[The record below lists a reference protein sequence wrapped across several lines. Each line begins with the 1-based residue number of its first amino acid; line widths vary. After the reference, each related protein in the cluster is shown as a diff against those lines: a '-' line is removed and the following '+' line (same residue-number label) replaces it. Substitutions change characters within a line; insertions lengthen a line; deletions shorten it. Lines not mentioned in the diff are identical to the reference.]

1 MTESTPDA
9 PRIVRLQAMPHAFGE
24 LVVAEK
30 GGLPFEPR
38 RAYFVHGIPTGA
50 RRGGHAHRTTWEA
63 IIPLRGEFRVTVE
76 SACAKKAE
84 FRLADPAEALLVPAL
99 CWVVLDHFSEGAI
112 FLVAASAPYDEGDYV
127 RDRGEFERLCG
138 MGDRG

>member
-1 MTESTPDA
+1 MRETTSDA

-38 RAYFVHGIPTGA
+38 RAYFVHGIPSGA

-76 SACAKKAE
+76 PAGAKRRE

-99 CWVVLDHFSEGAI
+99 CWVVLDHFSEGAS
-112 FLVAASAPYDEGDYV
+112 FLVAASASYDEGDYI
-127 RDRGEFERLCG
+127 RDRGEFERLCAPG
-138 MGDRG
+138 GRG